1 MPASKKPQTTFKEL
15 EIALLW
21 GAWVELGV
29 SGWEK
34 THRDW
39 AVDPEP
45 LILRTAE
52 LADSEPRLRDEA
64 LDWSIHFWRYVS
76 KVRLRNLLKERSG
89 RALDDWGRFAAT
101 VNEHSGAHWPRAGE
115 PFAYQITG
123 RSTLASMKQPSRAWL
138 RLRAAFGVGARAEIL
153 RFFLSGT
160 SRASTALIT
169 AELGYAK
176 SNVMA
181 ECESLEKAGV
191 LRRGRIGNRYFYSL
205 MHPDALAEF
214 VGEIAPV
221 RPSWTAL
228 LEVTSSLVQL
238 ETRAAESP
246 QRVLSVEAHRTYR
259 RLDGLLDR
267 LDIEAR
273 PALARPDGYWT
284 DLHSFAEPY
293 LSAWAS
299 GRWDP
304 KRPPTT
310 IARRTHER

>member
-1 MPASKKPQTTFKEL
+1 MPTSSRRQGTFEEL
-15 EIALLW
+15 EVALLW

-52 LADSEPRLRDEA
+52 LGDTEPRLRDEA
-64 LDWSIHFWRYVS
+64 LDWCIHFWRYVS
-76 KVRLRNLLKERSG
+76 KVRLRNLLKERSDQ
-89 RALDDWGRFAAT
+89 ALDDWGRFAAT
-101 VNEHSGAHWPRAGE
+101 VNEHSGARWPGASR

-123 RSTLASMKQPSRAWL
+123 RSALGSMKQPSRAWL
-138 RLRAAFGVGARAEIL
+138 RMRATFGVGARTEIL
-153 RFFLSGT
+153 RYFLSGA

-176 SNVMA
+176 SNVVA

-205 MHPDALAEF
+205 MHADALAEF

-228 LEVTSSLVQL
+228 LEVTSALVQL
-238 ETRAAESP
+238 ETKAKKAS
-246 QRVLSVEAHRTYR
+246 QRVLAVEAHSTYR
-259 RLDGLLDR
+259 RLDDLLDR
-267 LDIEAR
+267 LDIEER
-273 PALARPDGYWT
+273 PLLTRSDGYWT
-284 DLHSFAEPY
+284 DIRSFAEPY

-304 KRPPTT
+304 STPSRA
-310 IARRTHER
+310 IARRTD

>member
-1 MPASKKPQTTFKEL
+1 MPTSSKRPSAFEEF

-34 THRDW
+34 THRNW

-52 LADSEPRLRDEA
+52 LGDIEPRLRDEA
-64 LDWSIHFWRYVS
+64 LDWCIHFWRYVS
-76 KVRLRNLLKERSG
+76 KVRLRNLLKERSD

-101 VNEHSGAHWPRAGE
+101 VNAHSGARWPSAGE
-115 PFAYQITG
+115 PIAYKITG

-138 RLRAAFGVGARAEIL
+138 RMRATFGVGARTEIL
-153 RFFLSGT
+153 RFFLSGA

-176 SNVMA
+176 SNVVA

-205 MHPDALAEF
+205 MHTDALAEF

-221 RPSWTAL
+221 RPSWTAM
-228 LEVTSSLVQL
+228 LEVTSALVQL
-238 ETRAAESP
+238 EKKSEQASQRA
-246 QRVLSVEAHRTYR
+246 LSVEAHSTYR
-259 RLDGLLDR
+259 RLDELLDR
-267 LDIEAR
+267 LDIEER
-273 PALARPDGYWT
+273 PVLTRPDGYWT
-284 DLHSFAEPY
+284 DIRFFAEPY

-299 GRWDP
+299 GRWEP
-304 KRPPTT
+304 TRPPRT
-310 IARRTHER
+310 IARRTD